1 MKNLAIITARSGS
14 KRLPDKNIRELK
26 GLPMIAYT
34 IRAAQQSLMFDQI
47 IVSTDSKAYAEI
59 AVQYGAWVPFL
70 RSKKNSRDLASSWDV
85 LREVIKELKQRG
97 YYYEYETIALL
108 QPTSPLRTAT
118 DIIGAYELFKEK
130 NADIVVSVAIEDK
143 AHLLHELRTDYSLE
157 SIFKPN
163 LDLKSKE
170 IYVINGAIYIV
181 QMSLLSSINSLE
193 NQKIFAYL
201 MPKSRSIDVDN
212 EFDFL
217 LANFMAGSD
226 ET

>member
-1 MKNLAIITARSGS
+1 MKNIAIITARSGS

-47 IVSTDSKAYAEI
+47 IVSTDSKAYAQI
-59 AVQYGAWVPFL
+59 AVQFGAWVPFL
-70 RSKKNSRDLASSWDV
+70 RSKKNSTDLASSWDV
-85 LREVIKELKQRG
+85 LREVIEDLKERG

-118 DIIGAYELFKEK
+118 DIIGAYKLFREK
-130 NADIVVSVAIEDK
+130 NADIVLSVTIEDK
-143 AHLLHELRTDYSLE
+143 APLLHKLRSDYSLE
-157 SIFKPN
+157 SIFNPN
-163 LDLKSKE
+163 LDLKPKE

-181 QMSLLSSINSLE
+181 QMSLLSSIQSLD
-193 NQKIFAYL
+193 NQKIFAYV

-217 LANFMAGSD
+217 LANFMVDSD